1 MNELSQLPAVII
13 ATVVLQSLLY
23 GIFLLCF
30 FANLYLR
37 TSKYAIPG
45 QFASRSRPWRNPVII
60 STVALFLTCSAH
72 WVLSVVR
79 FSRGVLS
86 GSIPTEAAL
95 LYADNSQKMQVVR
108 SALAEA
114 TVLIGD
120 AVIIHR
126 LWLTWNRN
134 LNVVVVPVISWFG
147 VVACTVAVAHL
158 FSRSSVEHNLF
169 YTPAGGW
176 VTANYVLTMII
187 NVYCTA
193 FIAWQ
198 IWRTTR
204 AMKDMGEG
212 LLMPVLAILVE
223 SAAIWSAW
231 AIFFAVAFQRRS
243 VLEFLAKDLT
253 PVIVALTNMFI
264 HLRVGFGW
272 SRTQE
277 TRRSGV
283 QMTSSASM
291 FRITVDPADSYNLES
306 VGTSPP
312 SSSK

>member
-1 MNELSQLPAVII
+1 MIMITRAKIPKKRGALHTSFSSSTMNELSQLPAVII

-60 STVALFLTCSAH
+60 STVALFLTCSAVRVSTHAKTKTYLDMQQH

-120 AVIIHR
+120 AVI
-126 LWLTWNRN
+126 
-134 LNVVVVPVISWFG
+134 V
-147 VVACTVAVAHL
+147 
-158 FSRSSVEHNLF
+158 SRKL
-169 YTPAGGW
+169 
-176 VTANYVLTMII
+176 
-187 NVYCTA
+187 
-193 FIAWQ
+193 
-198 IWRTTR
+198 
-204 AMKDMGEG
+204 
-212 LLMPVLAILVE
+212 PVL
-223 SAAIWSAW
+223 SH
-231 AIFFAVAFQRRS
+231 Q
-243 VLEFLAKDLT
+243 
-253 PVIVALTNMFI
+253 
-264 HLRVGFGW
+264 
-272 SRTQE
+272 
-277 TRRSGV
+277 
-283 QMTSSASM
+283 
-291 FRITVDPADSYNLES
+291 
-306 VGTSPP
+306 
-312 SSSK
+312 